1 MCHLLL
7 KLGLETTGL
16 KHINLINFYREV
28 ADCLSEIKWKNGLNE
43 TIKNNLRFN
52 IRMHEIIFTEEEYRR
67 AIMRFLEI
75 CDAEPGTAEYDEA
88 LQLTKL
94 MEDYEN
100 LSCYE
105 RRNLN

>member
-1 MCHLLL
+1 M
-7 KLGLETTGL
+7 K
-16 KHINLINFYREV
+16 
-28 ADCLSEIKWKNGLNE
+28 
-43 TIKNNLRFN
+43 
-52 IRMHEIIFTEEEYRR
+52 HEIIFTEEEYRR

-75 CDAEPGTAEYDEA
+75 CDAEPGTVEHDEA
-88 LQLTKL
+88 LILTKL